1 MKKALSFF
9 TSDTLMNNT
18 QKAMCYKVPLLSW
31 HARGRDHPV
40 TLSIQIQYF
49 TVGERVPRSDIQSF
63 NAWLGIVFRNAPK

>member
-40 TLSIQIQYF
+40 MLSIQIQGNILLEENECQDLIYK
-49 TVGERVPRSDIQSF
+49 VPM
-63 NAWLGIVFRNAPK
+63 LG